1 MAMYLLKFSACL
13 LALWVLYVLFLE
25 RQKMHR
31 FKRFYLLGS
40 FVMALIIPMF
50 TITEYIEP
58 VVKNFEITP
67 LYLPIEASVIE
78 PVTEENPIVDLTTV
92 LWLIYGLGVAVFSIR
107 FVMNLRRLYNSISKN
122 SKIQNKN
129 FIYILLNK
137 YRIPHSFFSYI
148 FLHKTAYQ
156 SNEIPQ
162 EVLLHEET
170 HAKQLHSL
178 DILVI
183 ELLQI
188 VMWFHPLVYLLKH
201 HIKLNHEFLA
211 DEAVLNEGVDSSS
224 YQTILLQ
231 FSTNTQDYQLSS
243 AINYSLIKKRFT
255 VMKTQTSKTRIWLSS
270 LLLLPVCAILFYS
283 FAERE
288 YVQKETN
295 DSIDAIAEELKEAN
309 KLDLNY
315 VDGASAALMNE
326 YKAFLKSY
334 NDTKVIY
341 NEKYERARIIYDDI
355 MSDSQRASVDK
366 YPDRMIPKPNLS
378 KTKPRKPTEA
388 QLEDFK
394 DASKYAIWIDGE
406 HVSNAVLNT
415 YNVNDFVHVTGSIV
429 HKNARSDKFP
439 QPNQYHLYTEKGF
452 KFVYQDSQL
461 RKYKKVTQT
470 YSNAIQTYLKGSQTD
485 NSELR
490 ILKAKADKIY
500 KSFSKEEIK
509 KNNILPPPPVPA
521 EKKITSQ
528 NRNSKGGPNVGDVQN
543 VYNPSFSE
551 YIIEMEQLGASFYLD
566 DKKISSKKARTI
578 AQGNL
583 GQCTEMITQKDDN
596 GNYLVKLSVTDSKNY
611 QGKVTKEEMAGYN
624 AWAKK
629 IHSESKKLSGDA
641 TWYPPINEEGF
652 KKFTKVYN
660 RMSAQ
665 QKSQAETYPFPGLDG
680 NTNKQQQTKLPPPP
694 PPIPENASAE
704 QRKKMQNTINDYE
717 AKYNRKAHTARNLKT
732 GDTYSIIANDEPY
745 DTKRVQEKATKKQ
758 IAEYNA
764 WAKEINDKNK
774 AAKANKSNEYAII
787 KLKEVNYYKAIYDK
801 MTDAQRRNAQPFPD
815 APPPPKPHPGYDK
828 KTKKG
833 LKALNIQKTE
843 NSKKEKK
850 SESESKEPKS
860 NSPWKISAGVTAVEY
875 IASNNNSY
883 DLGVTEYKSSDPTVA
898 FNRSNKKTSD
908 DYIIR
913 SIILKA
919 SKKQTKAL
927 EYVLN
932 GKTTS
937 AIVIEKYIKDQ
948 PESDVSF
955 RSGKTTNT
963 LSFSDKKGDKMTL
976 AQLQKL
982 YSSLFMTYDK
992 EPNKIIATPVK
1003 T

>member
-13 LALWVLYVLFLE
+13 LALWLLYVLFLE

-40 FVMALIIPMF
+40 FGMALTIPLL

-58 VVKNFEITP
+58 VVQNFEITP
-67 LYLPIEASVIE
+67 LYLPIEASIIE
-78 PVTEENPIVDLTTV
+78 PVIEETPVVDLATA
-92 LWLIYGLGVAVFSIR
+92 LWLIYGLGVVLFSTR
-107 FVMNLRRLYNSISKN
+107 FVINLGKLYNSISQN
-122 SKIQNKN
+122 NKIRNKN
-129 FIYILLNK
+129 FIYVLLNK

-178 DILVI
+178 DIIVI

-231 FSTNTQDYQLSS
+231 FSSNTQDYQLSS
-243 AINYSLIKKRFT
+243 AINYSSIKKRFT

-295 DSIDAIAEELKEAN
+295 DSIDAIDAIAEELKEAN

-341 NEKYERARIIYDDI
+341 NEKYERARIIYDEI
-355 MSDSQRASVDK
+355 MSDSQRESVEK
-366 YPDRMIPKPNLS
+366 YPERRIPKPNLS

-388 QLEDFK
+388 QLEAFK

-406 HVSNAVLNT
+406 HVSNAELNT

-490 ILKAKADKIY
+490 ILKAQADKIY

-521 EKKITSQ
+521 EKKMTSQ
-528 NRNSKGGPNVGDVQN
+528 NRNSKGGPNFEDLQN
-543 VYNPSFSE
+543 VYNPSFLE
-551 YIIEMEQLGASFYLD
+551 YIIEMGSEGATFYLD
-566 DKKISSKKARTI
+566 DESISFEEAKRI
-578 AQGNL
+578 AEDRNSVPMD
-583 GQCTEMITQKDDN
+583 MITQRGDN
-596 GNYLVKLSVTDSKNY
+596 GNYIVKLRSSKTQKLYARSVELLILDKNTYLIDNLKATRSTFLSVFNQLHQDLTKAERQKVLNIHVNSKTAISDKDVWFIYNTLQDY
-611 QGKVTKEEMAGYN
+611 GFYRIVTPNQEINVAKGNTPFAITNQIENQQNPPTKEEIASYN

-629 IHSESKKLSGDA
+629 MNAKFEKMPESEKVNG
-641 TWYPPINEEGF
+641 YPHMIND
-652 KKFTKVYN
+652 
-660 RMSAQ
+660 
-665 QKSQAETYPFPGLDG
+665 ETYRYHNSIYDRMTPEQ
-680 NTNKQQQTKLPPPP
+680 KKKAVSLPEAVLVTEWPMPVASGIQ
-694 PPIPENASAE
+694 PITESN
-704 QRKKMQNTINDYE
+704 
-717 AKYNRKAHTARNLKT
+717 
-732 GDTYSIIANDEPY
+732 
-745 DTKRVQEKATKKQ
+745 QEKATKKQ

-764 WAKEINDKNK
+764 WAKDINQKMAAAEKKNGNDKWNAYPIVK
-774 AAKANKSNEYAII
+774 V
-787 KLKEVNYYKAIYDK
+787 KEVEKYKAIYNI
-801 MTDAQRRNAQPFPD
+801 MSEAQRKSVEPWPNF
-815 APPPPKPHPGYDK
+815 PPPPPPAPPAPKKTNGGPSALKNQNIKTIQPLEIVIQEDNTIQFNGRKIKNNALISEVSKLNSHLSVEDSRNYVIASIIVK
-828 KTKKG
+828 KTK
-833 LKALNIQKTE
+833 
-843 NSKKEKK
+843 
-850 SESESKEPKS
+850 
-860 NSPWKISAGVTAVEY
+860 
-875 IASNNNSY
+875 
-883 DLGVTEYKSSDPTVA
+883 
-898 FNRSNKKTSD
+898 
-908 DYIIR
+908 
-913 SIILKA
+913 
-919 SKKQTKAL
+919 
-927 EYVLN
+927 VLN
-932 GKTTS
+932 
-937 AIVIEKYIKDQ
+937 
-948 PESDVSF
+948 
-955 RSGKTTNT
+955 
-963 LSFSDKKGDKMTL
+963 
-976 AQLQKL
+976 
-982 YSSLFMTYDK
+982 
-992 EPNKIIATPVK
+992 
-1003 T
+1003 